1 MTPTVEAVNKL
12 SRVRA
17 HLINHGVI
25 LGEYTPNRHVRIMLD
40 PRQALMTGGILTDVG
55 EIIWEK
61 IKKYNPTVIYGT
73 GFGSLNLLLT
83 TQIAA
88 EKDSVALKSLVSR
101 KERKDTNMRR
111 LVEGPRPDPNERAVF
126 IDDNMNSGDSFK
138 QTLKDLETE
147 GIGVNTV
154 AVALFY
160 DFWTFKGSRRLE
172 LLGTPVERVFK
183 RHDIGD
189 TRIDEVPALT
199 RGVHWRNL
207 AANQWDKAWNNTQ
220 PLIDNDLVF
229 YANDRHEIYCHDLE
243 AGNIRW
249 TYTGSNTRREKG
261 LGIGLS
267 LSDGCLY
274 FGSYDGTV
282 SKLDANSGEVL
293 WQKYVDMFIHSVP
306 YIDTER
312 NQLYIGTEGGI
323 QNKRGDIVCLDITT
337 GETKWRQPTEDVVP
351 ASPILYK
358 DMVICGSNDGHL
370 YALDPVSGTVI
381 WKTKNLGVVKGRP
394 NFINNTLLVSTQNG
408 KLHGLDTKGK
418 VLWSRSCG
426 KSTHHQFLSVH
437 RESGLVYTV
446 NSDGMAAAYNEQGN
460 QIWIRR
466 LRGNGSW
473 NLTLRGHD
481 LIIITVDGHACQLD
495 PFTGKKLKSNWI
507 KSKVRC
513 SCDFN
518 NRFIA
523 VNTTTKGLHI
533 FRRTDD

>member
-1 MTPTVEAVNKL
+1 
-12 SRVRA
+12 
-17 HLINHGVI
+17 
-25 LGEYTPNRHVRIMLD
+25 MLF
-40 PRQALMTGGILTDVG
+40 R
-55 EIIWEK
+55 
-61 IKKYNPTVIYGT
+61 
-73 GFGSLNLLLT
+73 S
-83 TQIAA
+83 
-88 EKDSVALKSLVSR
+88 
-101 KERKDTNMRR
+101 
-111 LVEGPRPDPNERAVF
+111 
-126 IDDNMNSGDSFK
+126 
-138 QTLKDLETE
+138 
-147 GIGVNTV
+147 
-154 AVALFY
+154 
-160 DFWTFKGSRRLE
+160 
-172 LLGTPVERVFK
+172 
-183 RHDIGD
+183 
-189 TRIDEVPALT
+189 
-199 RGVHWRNL
+199 
-207 AANQWDKAWNNTQ
+207 
-220 PLIDNDLVF
+220 
-229 YANDRHEIYCHDLE
+229 
-243 AGNIRW
+243 
-249 TYTGSNTRREKG
+249 
-261 LGIGLS
+261 
-267 LSDGCLY
+267 
-274 FGSYDGTV
+274 
-282 SKLDANSGEVL
+282 
-293 WQKYVDMFIHSVP
+293 
-306 YIDTER
+306 ER

-323 QNKRGDIVCLDITT
+323 QNKRGDIACLDITT

-408 KLHGLDTKGK
+408 KLHGLDTKGN
-418 VLWSRSCG
+418 VMWSRSCG

-446 NSDGMAAAYNEQGN
+446 NSDGMAAAYDEQGN

-518 NRFIA
+518 KRFIA